1 MIISSVALWVFSLLS
16 TYSPF
21 EKTVRLVWSLL
32 TVAKP
37 REQYKVNSI
46 VAFEMQNVIKIVLY
60 INLETSQKD
69 CFKFVKSLSVVIKN
83 VDHYLSIE
91 GRGVLGCF
99 WPFFSEREGS
109 SSLDLTLDVTLMPA
123 RKLHKYNFL
132 DCLLDCIVDFSW
144 KYLLMF
150 IVYLFYCL
158 QVTLPEGK

>member
-21 EKTVRLVWSLL
+21 ENTVRLVWSLL

-69 CFKFVKSLSVVIKN
+69 CFKFFKSLSVVIKN
-83 VDHYLSIE
+83 VDHYLSIG

-109 SSLDLTLDVTLMPA
+109 SSLDLTLDVTQLS
-123 RKLHKYNFL
+123 
-132 DCLLDCIVDFSW
+132 SW
-144 KYLLMF
+144 
-150 IVYLFYCL
+150 CL
-158 QVTLPEGK
+158 QENCTSTIFWTVCWIVSLIFHESIYSCL

>member
-1 MIISSVALWVFSLLS
+1 
-16 TYSPF
+16 
-21 EKTVRLVWSLL
+21 
-32 TVAKP
+32 
-37 REQYKVNSI
+37 
-46 VAFEMQNVIKIVLY
+46 MQNVIKIVLY

-83 VDHYLSIE
+83 VDHDLSIG

-109 SSLDLTLDVTLMPA
+109 SSLDLTLYATLMPA

-132 DCLLDCIVDFSW
+132 DCLLYRIVDFSW

-150 IVYLFYCL
+150 IVYLFHCL

>member
-32 TVAKP
+32 TVAKL

-46 VAFEMQNVIKIVLY
+46 VAFEMQNVIKIVWY

-83 VDHYLSIE
+83 VDHYLSIG

-109 SSLDLTLDVTLMPA
+109 SSLDLTLDVTQLS
-123 RKLHKYNFL
+123 
-132 DCLLDCIVDFSW
+132 SW
-144 KYLLMF
+144 
-150 IVYLFYCL
+150 CL
-158 QVTLPEGK
+158 QENCTSTIFWTVYWIVSLIFHESIYSCL

>member
-83 VDHYLSIE
+83 VDHYLSIG

-109 SSLDLTLDVTLMPA
+109 SSLDLTLDVTQLS
-123 RKLHKYNFL
+123 
-132 DCLLDCIVDFSW
+132 SW
-144 KYLLMF
+144 
-150 IVYLFYCL
+150 CL
-158 QVTLPEGK
+158 QENCTSTIFWTVYWIVSLIFHESIYSCL

>member
-60 INLETSQKD
+60 INLETSQRD

-83 VDHYLSIE
+83 VDHYLSI
-91 GRGVLGCF
+91 GGGVLGCF

>member
-46 VAFEMQNVIKIVLY
+46 VAFEMQNVIKIVRY

-83 VDHYLSIE
+83 VDHYLSIG

-109 SSLDLTLDVTLMPA
+109 SSLDLTLDVTQLS
-123 RKLHKYNFL
+123 
-132 DCLLDCIVDFSW
+132 SW
-144 KYLLMF
+144 
-150 IVYLFYCL
+150 CL
-158 QVTLPEGK
+158 QENCTSTIFWTVYWIVSLIFHEIIYSCL